1 MVLEIVE
8 QLVLRTP
15 EAAMFHRGDAL
26 LAIPGHACP
35 TSALHKEVQVIDP
48 HGRGYDTWTVSARD
62 RRLSI

>member
-1 MVLEIVE
+1 MLK
-8 QLVLRTP
+8 TP
-15 EAAMFHRGDAL
+15 EAARLQPGDAL

-48 HGRGYDTWTVSARD
+48 QGRVYDTWTVSARD